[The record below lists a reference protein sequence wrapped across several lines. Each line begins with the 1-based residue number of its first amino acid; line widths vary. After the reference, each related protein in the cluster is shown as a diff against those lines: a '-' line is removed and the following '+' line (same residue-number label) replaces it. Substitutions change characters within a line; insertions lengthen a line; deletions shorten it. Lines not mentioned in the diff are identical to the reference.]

1 MDDLVFMDAEIR
13 PNRSLSQRGFV
24 VLITVLTLL
33 NCASAA
39 IFMSMGAVFVPM
51 FLGLDLVAIV
61 VAFLVS
67 FAAAKQI
74 ERVLV
79 TARRVQVFRETPTWK
94 KLMWESPTAFTRVT
108 LLTEDDH
115 AIDLRL
121 ALSGK
126 EAPVA
131 RALSPSERAEFA
143 KALEGAIYSARR
155 ARF

>member
-1 MDDLVFMDAEIR
+1 MDDVVFMDAEIR
-13 PNRSLSQRGFV
+13 PNRSLSQRGFM
-24 VLITVLTLL
+24 VLITVVTVL

-39 IFMSMGAVFVPM
+39 IFLSMGAVFVPM
-51 FLGLDLVAIV
+51 FLGLDLAAIV
-61 VAFLVS
+61 VAFLAS
-67 FAAAKQI
+67 YAAAKQI
-74 ERVLV
+74 ERVRV
-79 TARRVQVFRETPTWK
+79 TDRQVQVFQETPK
-94 KLMWESPTAFTRVT
+94 MSKLLWESPTAFTRVT

-131 RALSPSERAEFA
+131 RALSPAERAEFA
-143 KALEGAIYSARR
+143 RALEGAIYNARR

>member
-1 MDDLVFMDAEIR
+1 M
-13 PNRSLSQRGFV
+13 
-24 VLITVLTLL
+24 VLITVVTVL

-39 IFMSMGAVFVPM
+39 VFISMGAYFVPM
-51 FLGLDLVAIV
+51 FLGLDLIAIV
-61 VAFLVS
+61 VAFLAS

-79 TARRVQVFRETPTWK
+79 TDRRVQVFRETPNWR

-115 AIDLRL
+115 AVDLRL

-126 EAPVA
+126 EAQVA
-131 RALSPSERAEFA
+131 AALSPSERAEFA
-143 KALEGAIYSARR
+143 RALEDAIYKARR
-155 ARF
+155 G

>member
-13 PNRSLSQRGFV
+13 PNRSLSRRGFV
-24 VLITVLTLL
+24 VLITVLTVL

-39 IFMSMGAVFVPM
+39 VFLSMGAVFVPM
-51 FLGLDLVAIV
+51 FLGLDLVAVV

-74 ERVLV
+74 ERVRV
-79 TARRVQVFRETPTWK
+79 TERQVQVFQETPTWK

-131 RALSPSERAEFA
+131 RALSPAERAEFA

>member
-13 PNRSLSQRGFV
+13 PNRSLSRRGFV
-24 VLITVLTLL
+24 VLITVLTVL

-39 IFMSMGAVFVPM
+39 VFLSMGAVFVPM
-51 FLGLDLVAIV
+51 FLGLDLVAVV

-74 ERVLV
+74 ERVRV
-79 TARRVQVFRETPTWK
+79 TDRQVQVFQETPTWK

-121 ALSGK
+121 TLSGK

-131 RALSPSERAEFA
+131 RALSPAERAEFA